1 MKTLS
6 TIITLILFSSNLN
19 AQSDTARIA
28 QNIIVEIYDV
38 VVVNRETTDGRG
50 NVRKYSTEIKGEIIN
65 YDATTGVLTFKDL
78 EGKIYSFKS
87 GDYKYF
93 EYDKEFTKKVKE
105 KNFVLRPR
113 KETEFEFSIGFRPTY
128 SNFRDNLT
136 PDDYY
141 IWSEQMVRN
150 GPMSLY
156 LGFGKYF
163 SRQHYAGINAE
174 IAFNDVSRGYFA
186 SGFRYCYQYDR
197 NKRNIALYV
206 PIEASYARG
215 NYDESFTVKDSISL
229 PNTTSTHTENLEF
242 SLSSLSLSIGHGFG
256 FITNKKKSLALEI
269 SLLKYFPLGINYK
282 NLEKTP
288 PNVRFTA
295 GGIRAT
301 FVFNI

>member
-1 MKTLS
+1 MKTLI
-6 TIITLILFSSNLN
+6 TIISLILFSSNSN
-19 AQSDTARIA
+19 AQSDTIRMA
-28 QNIIVEIYDV
+28 QNNIVEIYDV

-128 SNFRDNLT
+128 SNFKDNLT

-163 SRQHYAGINAE
+163 SRQHYAGINLELAL
-174 IAFNDVSRGYFA
+174 NDASRGYFA
-186 SGFRYCYQYDR
+186 TGIRYCYQYDG
-197 NKRNIALYV
+197 NKRNISFYT
-206 PIEASYARG
+206 PIEASFSRG
-215 NYDESFTVKDSISL
+215 NYEKDFIAKDSIVV
-229 PNTTSTHTENLEF
+229 PFTDGTHTENLEF
-242 SLSSLSLSIGHGFG
+242 SFSAVALSIGQGIG
-256 FITNKKKSLALEI
+256 FITQNKKSLALEI